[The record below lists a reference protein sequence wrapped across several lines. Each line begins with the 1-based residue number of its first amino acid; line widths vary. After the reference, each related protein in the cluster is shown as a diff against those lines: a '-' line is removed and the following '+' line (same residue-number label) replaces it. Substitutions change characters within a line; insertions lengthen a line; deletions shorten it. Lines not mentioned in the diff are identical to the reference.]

1 MIAGLRPRQPQA
13 RPSGAGDVG
22 ASTIGTVAGVAVFLT
37 LLLFAVQVLVGLY
50 ATSTVVAAS
59 QDAARRVASTRVDHG
74 DPGARA
80 SAVRNA
86 ENQLRSLLGETGR
99 DARIDWSFEDRSVRL
114 HIVAEAPAILPSAIR
129 DSTGLRTIDRTIT
142 VRIEE
147 GPR

>member
-1 MIAGLRPRQPQA
+1 MIVGSRRPRP
-13 RPSGAGDVG
+13 RPSGAGEAG

-59 QDAARRVASTRVDHG
+59 HDAARRVASISVDHG
-74 DPGARA
+74 DPQARA
-80 SAVRNA
+80 AAVRNA
-86 ENQLRSLLGETGR
+86 ENQLRSLLGEIGHE
-99 DARIDWSFEDRSVRL
+99 ARIDWSFEDRSVRL
-114 HIVAEAPAILPSAIR
+114 HIVTEAPAILPSAIR